1 MSGYREEDYTLRVT
15 HVVAGSILSE
25 KCAAAFVRATPVMT
39 KDWIEAVWKDSQ
51 VELVHAT
58 DVKYALHACPIF
70 YKLTIGV
77 SQSQLNADLKN
88 ALKKTIEANGKETN
102 ELNIVDCS
110 QIVKIELLTF
120 TLGGTYTGKL
130 KRNETSVFVIPYT
143 VGDKFRYA
151 QLFKVPCVL
160 PDWVEASKSAGHV
173 LPVKEYSPVQPKTST
188 AQNSMVEPHPELR

>member
-1 MSGYREEDYTLRVT
+1 MSGYREEHYTVRVT
-15 HVVAGSILSE
+15 HVVAGNILSE
-25 KCAAAFVRATPVMT
+25 KCAAAFDRKIPVMT

-70 YKLTIGV
+70 YKLTICASHV
-77 SQSQLNADLKN
+77 NADVKN

-110 QIVKIELLTF
+110 QFVKIELLTF
-120 TLGGTYTGKL
+120 TLGGTYTGDL
-130 KRNETSVFVIPYT
+130 KRRKTSVFVIPST
-143 VGDKFRYA
+143 DGERFRYA
-151 QLFKVPCVL
+151 QVFKVPCVL

-173 LPVKEYSPVQPKTST
+173 VPVKEYSPVGPKTST
-188 AQNSMVEPHPELR
+188 GQNSIVMSPPELR